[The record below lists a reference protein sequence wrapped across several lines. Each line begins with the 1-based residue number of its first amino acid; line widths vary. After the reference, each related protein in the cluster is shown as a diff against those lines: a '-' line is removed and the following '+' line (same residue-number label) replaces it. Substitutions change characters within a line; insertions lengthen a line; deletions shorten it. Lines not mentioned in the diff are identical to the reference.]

1 MNVALVRGPY
11 LRPNGILPWE
21 KLHIDNSDITI
32 TAFESDPPRFDT
44 SDLQLPV
51 ERLTWLDGQFDAF
64 GYDHVVDKGLAHLGL
79 PHTVLTGIRRLARD
93 YDVVH
98 TSENFT
104 FFSLQ
109 AALTARRHDATF
121 VFSAGENIPHFP
133 GNSLTWQVKKFV
145 NRAAAGAT
153 TTTQF
158 GKRALIHEGV
168 DHSDITVVPNAMDFG
183 HFDSKTAHAA
193 DIDLPA
199 EFDDTFNILFVHK
212 LCEQKGVEYL
222 LDAAEELAADH
233 PDLRLIVV
241 GSNQFDD
248 DYYDRRVAN
257 AAHVHHVEY
266 LENER
271 ISTLYNLADVFT
283 LPSVTMEWNQEQF
296 GMAVLESMACGVP
309 SIVTNVGGLPYVA
322 SAGETSLVVDERDA
336 DALSGAIERL
346 YTDDALRERLGEAS
360 YRYVRD
366 RFTTERVA
374 ESLHD
379 FYGSL

>member
-1 MNVALVRGPY
+1 MKIALVRGPY
-11 LRPNGILPWE
+11 LRPNFVSPWE
-21 KLHIDNSDITI
+21 HLSQHDDFEV

-51 ERLTWLDGQFDAF
+51 ERLSWLDGKIDAF

-104 FFSLQ
+104 LFSLQ
-109 AALTARRHDATF
+109 AALAAKRHDTTF
-121 VFSAGENIPHFP
+121 VYSAGENIPHYP
-133 GNSLTWQVKKFV
+133 GNSLTWQVKKVV
-145 NRAAAGAT
+145 NRIAAGAT

-158 GKRALIHEGV
+158 GKRALIHEGL
-168 DHSDITVVPNAMDFG
+168 DHSDVTVVPNAMDFE
-183 HFDSKTAHAA
+183 HFDKGSARAA
-193 DIDLPA
+193 DLGLPD
-199 EFDDTFNILFVHK
+199 EFDDTFNVLFVHK

-222 LDAAEELAADH
+222 LDAADELAADH
-233 PDLRLIVV
+233 PELRLIVV

-248 DYYDRRVAN
+248 DYYRRRVADRD
-257 AAHVHHVEY
+257 HVHHVEY
-266 LENER
+266 IENQR
-271 ISTLYNLADVFT
+271 IGGLYNLSDVFA

-296 GMAVLESMACGVP
+296 GMAVLEAMACGVP
-309 SIVTNVGGLPYVA
+309 SVVTNVGGLPYVA
-322 SAGETSLVVDERDA
+322 AAGETSLVVDERDA
-336 DALSGAIERL
+336 DALATAIERL
-346 YTDDALRERLGEAS
+346 YTDDALRQQLGEQS

-374 ESLHD
+374 ESLRN
-379 FYGSL
+379 FYEAL